1 MERLPDSEEV
11 IVANQNGKNTPN
23 DNYKFEYV
31 TGAIEQCE
39 KIGGGIG
46 ILPQFSIQ
54 EHICDIL
61 EGGQEAFRLR
71 EQKYRIN
78 LD

>member
-39 KIGGGIG
+39 KIGGA
-46 ILPQFSIQ
+46 P
-54 EHICDIL
+54 
-61 EGGQEAFRLR
+61 AFYLNF
-71 EQKYRIN
+71 QSKNIFVIF
-78 LD
+78 